1 MPTSSRSL
9 PPALLPAF
17 FALVIALGTL
27 VPGDAAADTMQERIE
42 RAQQGM
48 RKQYGDAQQHQLDEF
63 EKMSARMEKQF
74 DELQQRMEA
83 QQEQLRQRVARQ
95 WTDVRVST
103 QRTWVDY
110 GERTDA
116 RSKVDF
122 EKGEVEVE
130 VLVPVEEVSPGRS
143 RLAAPGQ
150 LTAQELERLRRLAEE
165 KLREQT
171 QRLVMQAEPPR
182 QKDPERPA
190 PPPRADP
197 KDSRDPKSRRG
208 SKAPPPVLQGQIAG
222 DDGRPVTS
230 ETAGRFVHEQLAPK
244 MVVDPKPVVGGDGQA
259 RIQVRVSVP
268 LVPAHLKVRAD
279 RYASQVK
286 AQAERL
292 GVDPAL
298 VFAVI
303 HTESSFNPMAH
314 SGAGAYGLMQL
325 IPKSAAFEAYKHLYK
340 TEKLVTPEY
349 LYDPENNITLGATYL
364 KLLDSAFFGKLKSRE
379 NGQVLSI
386 AAYNCGPTK
395 IKKTV
400 MKGRDLDRMTPEQV
414 VALVRQLA
422 PEETKNYVVRVRER
436 MELYRGM

>member
-1 MPTSSRSL
+1 MPTWSRN
-9 PPALLPAF
+9 LPAVLL
-17 FALVIALGTL
+17 ALTLGSL
-27 VPGDAAADTMQERIE
+27 APDHAAADTMQERLE

-48 RKQYGDAQQHQLDEF
+48 RKQYGDAQQQQLDEF

-83 QQEQLRQRVARQ
+83 QREQLRQRVARQ

-116 RSKVDF
+116 RSQVDF
-122 EKGEVEVE
+122 EKGEVEVA
-130 VLVPVEEVSPGRS
+130 VLVPVEEVAPGKGRS
-143 RLAAPGQ
+143 TAPDRLTP
-150 LTAQELERLRRLAEE
+150 QELERLRRLAEE

-171 QRLVMQAEPPR
+171 KRLVTQAEPPP
-182 QKDPERPA
+182 QKDPEHPA
-190 PPPRADP
+190 PPPGAEP
-197 KDSRDPKSRRG
+197 KDAKSRRG
-208 SKAPPPVLQGQIAG
+208 PKPPPPVLQGQLAG
-222 DDGRPVTS
+222 EDGKPVTAES
-230 ETAGRFVHEQLAPK
+230 AGRFVHDQLAPK
-244 MVVDPKPVVGGDGQA
+244 MVVDPKPVVADDGQS
-259 RIQVRVSVP
+259 RIQVRVKVP
-268 LVPAHLKVRAD
+268 LVPEHLKVRAD
-279 RYASQVK
+279 RYAAQVK
-286 AQAERL
+286 AQAQRL

-325 IPKSAAFEAYKHLYK
+325 IPKSAAFEAYKYLYK

-364 KLLDSAFFGKLKSRE
+364 KLLDSAFFGQLKSRE
-379 NGQVLSI
+379 NGRVLSI

-436 MELYRGM
+436 MEQYRGR